1 MMGAMAMMKLQ
12 RELLMKILMVPEV
25 HEVEL
30 QMNVVLSSMMSIFCV
45 DEWMLDSFVHAVVE
59 SQKCFQ

>member
-1 MMGAMAMMKLQ
+1 
-12 RELLMKILMVPEV
+12 MKILMVPEV